1 MANINILVLADHAE
15 ILETM
20 IRLINKNDQW
30 NGTGVS
36 SLDEA
41 RIAFEINKFDL
52 VLLGVG
58 VDEEAESQI
67 LRLCET
73 VAPQTVCMR
82 HYGGG
87 SGLLYSE
94 IKHALT
100 QR

>member
-1 MANINILVLADHAE
+1 MADINILVLADHAE

-30 NGTGVS
+30 QGTGVS
-36 SLDEA
+36 TLEEA
-41 RIAFEINKFDL
+41 RSAFKINTFDL

-58 VDEEAESQI
+58 VNDETESQI
-67 LRLCET
+67 LRLCDS
-73 VAPQTVCMR
+73 VAPKTVCMR

-94 IKHALT
+94 IKHALA

>member
-1 MANINILVLADHAE
+1 MADINILVLADHAE

-30 NGTGVS
+30 QGTGVS
-36 SLDEA
+36 TLEEA
-41 RIAFEINKFDL
+41 RLAFKINTFDL

-58 VDEEAESQI
+58 VNDETESPI
-67 LRLCET
+67 LRLCDS
-73 VAPQTVCMR
+73 VAPKTVCMR

-94 IKHALT
+94 IKHALA